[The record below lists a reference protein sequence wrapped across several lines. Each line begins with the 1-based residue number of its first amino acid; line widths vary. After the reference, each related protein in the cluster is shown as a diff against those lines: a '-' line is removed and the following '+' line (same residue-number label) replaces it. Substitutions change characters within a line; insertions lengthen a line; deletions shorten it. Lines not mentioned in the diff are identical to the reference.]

1 MHFGITNTL
10 MWGIKLLLNLKSNFN
25 KKKKSRAVY
34 YNIIIMIQFIYL
46 LYNSSELKTQLDHVV
61 SGHGVIC
68 HCSKWR
74 PEKEGAPG
82 MNH

>member
-1 MHFGITNTL
+1 
-10 MWGIKLLLNLKSNFN
+10 
-25 KKKKSRAVY
+25 
-34 YNIIIMIQFIYL
+34 MIQFIYL